1 MINAEKLSKICRDSV
16 KFTDV
21 SAGVVKINT
30 PFLDSFNDEIAIYAV
45 DDPHT
50 GSITLTDDGWTIDNL
65 ESRGIYLSV
74 FDKKRLEKYGV
85 VDNDGAL
92 QIVTTLDKF
101 TVAECR
107 LLQVML
113 AVDHTPW

>member
-1 MINAEKLSKICRDSV
+1 MINAEELSKICQNSI

-30 PFLDSFNDEIAIYAV
+30 PFLDSFNDEITIYAI
-45 DDPHT
+45 DDST

-74 FDKKRLEKYGV
+74 YERKQLEKYGV
-85 VDNDGAL
+85 VENNGAL
-92 QIVTTLDKF
+92 QIITTLEDF
-101 TVAECR
+101 PTAEYK
-107 LLQVML
+107 LLHVML
-113 AVDHTPW
+113 VADHAPR